1 MLLAP
6 ANLQAVRSG
15 YQNEP
20 KLKRLKEAEQSQ
32 AGQHIAQ
39 MPYAVRPN
47 VVCPDQLHASEQL
60 SHRRVWPRYPRIVHA
75 MRRPHSLEAD
85 S

>member
-1 MLLAP
+1 MLLMP

-15 YQNEP
+15 SQNEP
-20 KLKRLKEAEQSQ
+20 KLKRLKDAEPWQ

-47 VVCPDQLHASEQL
+47 VVCPNYLHASSCLTDECGQEIL
-60 SHRRVWPRYPRIVHA
+60 VS
-75 MRRPHSLEAD
+75 
-85 S
+85 